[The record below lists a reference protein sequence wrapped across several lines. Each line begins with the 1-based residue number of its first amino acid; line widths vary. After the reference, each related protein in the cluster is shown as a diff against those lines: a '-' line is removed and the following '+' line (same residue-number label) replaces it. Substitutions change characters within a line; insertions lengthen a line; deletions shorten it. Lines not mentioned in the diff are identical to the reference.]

1 MKAKC
6 RQSAVF
12 ALLLVSLG
20 CGGSSAMKPLA
31 YRFMHALRKTRIC
44 LRINEDH
51 SFDVHHRL
59 LYRCIDPDH
68 ASHGRNRRQ

>member
-20 CGGSSAMKPLA
+20 CGGSSAMKPLPTA
-31 YRFMHALRKTRIC
+31 SCTPSAKPFRQVRLRGESYVKC
-44 LRINEDH
+44 LGPGDDL
-51 SFDVHHRL
+51 DVQH
-59 LYRCIDPDH
+59 
-68 ASHGRNRRQ
+68 